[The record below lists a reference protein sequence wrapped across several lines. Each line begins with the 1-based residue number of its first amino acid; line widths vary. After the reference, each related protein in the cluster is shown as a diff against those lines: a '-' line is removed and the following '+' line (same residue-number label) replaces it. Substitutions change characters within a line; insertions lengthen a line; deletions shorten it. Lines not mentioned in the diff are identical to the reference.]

1 MEQTDKNSAGKA
13 QKIPN
18 VLTRY
23 AVLAQIYGAAVP
35 EKNEIRQL
43 PKERVKLLRNEN
55 HTENT
60 DRLLYLYGAGVL
72 DEDSL
77 DMLIRG
83 FKGNIRNDVIAAE
96 NRIAADSCK
105 APDDRITLGLVQN
118 ALLCA
123 A

>member
-83 FKGNIRNDVIAAE
+83 FKGNIRNDVWTIV
-96 NRIAADSCK
+96 NKVDK
-105 APDDRITLGLVQN
+105 
-118 ALLCA
+118 
-123 A
+123 